1 MSTLNRILNKLTDK
15 PSIIDK
21 TKDIIGFSLTKTDR
35 KNISTLLK
43 RQYVEFNNN
52 ITDNDMLRLYLNTQY
67 TYENHRINMERKLK
81 KEEVVA
87 KKKVNQM
94 LEILNSSK
102 VKPTKMSVNSGGR
115 FIKLVK

>member
-67 TYENHRINMERKLK
+67 TYENHRTNMEAKLK
-81 KEEVVA
+81 KEERES
-87 KKKVNQM
+87 KKKVNRM
-94 LEILNSSK
+94 LEILKDSR
-102 VKPTKMSVNSGGR
+102 VKQTKMSNNNGR
-115 FIKLVK
+115 RFVKLVK